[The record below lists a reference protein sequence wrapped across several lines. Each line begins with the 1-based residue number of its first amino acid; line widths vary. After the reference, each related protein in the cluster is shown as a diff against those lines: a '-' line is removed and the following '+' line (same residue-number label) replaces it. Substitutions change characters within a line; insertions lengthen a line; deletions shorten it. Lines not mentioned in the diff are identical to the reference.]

1 MTQNPSRSA
10 RLIAAMHHA
19 ALTALAAS
27 PHGRLHVDAILQAIE
42 ATANL
47 DDWARVVYDN
57 GNTRWRSI
65 FAFASVGLVKG
76 GYVTKSRGVWAITD
90 EGRAVANAPYDG
102 LALLAEVN
110 RRYQAW
116 KGSQLAMP
124 FHEKSDTAALSPT
137 MTHDDDTTPDD
148 LDAPE
153 PPEVRMATILR
164 QANEALS
171 AELLEKIKAE
181 SPAFF
186 EQLVVQLLVAMGY
199 GGNRANAGQVT
210 QLSADNGID
219 GIINEDP
226 LGLDTI
232 YLQAKRWQDP
242 VGEGPV
248 RSEHDVIDVTLAAG
262 AQINHFPDVRKMV
275 VDVMSGDFASRFGF
289 ANDIEKIFP
298 LGITQQMLDVP
309 CQPVRHTTFGLLR
322 MALKGDGEGVDQL
335 FFHGKAPL
343 LTSFSMASN

>member
-1 MTQNPSRSA
+1 
-10 RLIAAMHHA
+10 MHHA
-19 ALTALAAS
+19 ALTALATS
-27 PHGRLHVDAILQAIE
+27 PTGQLHKDQIMQAIE
-42 ATANL
+42 TKAHL

-102 LALLAEVN
+102 PAFMVEVN

-116 KGSQLAMP
+116 KGSQLA
-124 FHEKSDTAALSPT
+124 SPDST
-137 MTHDDDTTPDD
+137 SLELTVARDDDDTPLDD
-148 LDAPE
+148 LDPPE
-153 PPEVRMATILR
+153 PPEVRMASILR

-186 EQLVVQLLVAMGY
+186 ERLVVQLLVAMGY

-248 RSEHDVIDVTLAAG
+248 RDFIGALVIKGVKKGVFLTTSYFTPAARAAVQGNKSDQKIVLIDGARLAALMIEHNLG
-262 AQINHFPDVRKMV
+262 VSVTQSFELKRLDM
-275 VDVMSGDFASRFGF
+275 DFFG
-289 ANDIEKIFP
+289 E
-298 LGITQQMLDVP
+298 
-309 CQPVRHTTFGLLR
+309 
-322 MALKGDGEGVDQL
+322 E
-335 FFHGKAPL
+335 
-343 LTSFSMASN
+343 